1 MFNKL
6 NPHPSVLVL
15 MWMSVATGVQSVL
28 PPLLMA
34 ITVFLLLLAFL
45 LRPPRLVNL
54 LRRTRWIFFSLFF
67 IYAFATPGVAIW
79 SFFELPSPSR
89 EGVTDGLLQISRLL
103 CVLISLSILLTYLN
117 RDQLMSALYVLFS
130 PLKWLGIARERVAVR
145 LALTLYYSE
154 TLLQQNSLEWRTTLQ
169 LALIPQP
176 ADLIEISLNLH
187 RFKSIDFLL
196 LLLAAALLIGA
207 LQ

>member
-1 MFNKL
+1 MFNTL
-6 NPHPSVLVL
+6 NPHPAVLVL
-15 MWMSVATGVQSVL
+15 MWMSVAMRVQSVL
-28 PPLLMA
+28 PPLLVA
-34 ITVFLLLLAFL
+34 ITAFLLLLAFL

-89 EGVTDGLLQISRLL
+89 EGVIDGLLQISRFL

-154 TLLQQNSLEWRTTLQ
+154 ILLQQNSLEWRTTLQ

-176 ADLIEISLNLH
+176 ADLIEVSLNLQ
-187 RFKSIDFLL
+187 RFKSIDFLV

-207 LQ
+207 V